1 MTSATPLLRFT
12 PRAVPHADLEAVF
25 IKRHHL
31 VDKAISSVHELAD
44 GGGIH
49 HHLFIGPRGVGKT
62 HLMSIIA
69 HRLNADTTLANRLVV
84 AWLDEDP
91 WVVRDYASLIEHI
104 ADTASLNGV
113 TDGPSLMSALG
124 GRCLVII
131 AENLDDIFDR
141 IETDGQHALRGLIEN
156 SRGIMILGA
165 AVARFEDMN
174 EHDRPFFGSFE
185 VDDLTEF
192 SVDEA
197 AELLR
202 LVAERDG
209 DSELATFL
217 ESPHAKSRL
226 KVVEALAG
234 GHPRVWM
241 LLAGCLS
248 IEAIDELVP
257 LFLRSLDDLTPYY
270 QERLRS
276 LAKGHLSIVMTL
288 CGNGMMGA
296 LPVGDIAKLAKVPE
310 KSAPQLLDQL
320 VEKGFVRF
328 VRADGVPGIG
338 DGRVRYYEL
347 REPLL
352 RLSVQM
358 KRTKGQL
365 LGLVV
370 QFLRTWHGVELLSA
384 NRIPVE
390 GTLARSYMEAAVRE
404 SDFLSSPELYVGTP
418 DQLRGRAEAMRL
430 LLGTG
435 EGSADLAEAHADF
448 EDGSFDAAIERF
460 ETAIST
466 LRATA
471 PHTLNARFALGLSY
485 AAVGR
490 YDEAIAVSLA
500 LLPDFECVLGR
511 DDLFALATRHNL
523 ALAYLRVGRY
533 DEALAVGLALLPD
546 CERALGHEHSYA
558 LATRDAVAVTYLGA
572 GRYDEAIATSLAL
585 LPDKERALGPD
596 HPDTLRARLNLAR
609 AYRSAGRYDEAIA
622 VNLSL
627 IPDRERALGV
637 DHPGTLG
644 VRFNLALAYL
654 EAGRYDEAIAAN
666 LALVAD
672 RERVLGLDDPDT
684 LGVRL
689 NLALAY
695 LEAGRY
701 DEAIAVNLALIPDR
715 ERVLGLDDPDT
726 LAARHS
732 LANALNQVDRHIEA
746 AKAVEPAVTA
756 DPAFAFTL
764 FESLLLQ
771 GELSGASDAFRSAM
785 KMPNAQPSNSV
796 EFLFDELAEQSLRKD
811 PRSMVPWLVRE
822 FEVVDA
828 LDELGTGLLRAV
840 PKFLSV
846 AGTSRA
852 SEWALAWRHQT
863 ADRPKLAIPVQV
875 LTALTTW
882 WETRQRKS
890 LLSLPPELRDIAV
903 PLAERAIELER
914 LAQTK

>member
-44 GGGIH
+44 GGGVH

-62 HLMSIIA
+62 HLMAIIA
-69 HRLNADTTLANRLVV
+69 HRLNADPKLANRVVV

-104 ADTASLNGV
+104 ADTASLHGV
-113 TDGPSLMSALG
+113 SDGASLLNALA
-124 GRCLVII
+124 GRCLVVV
-131 AENLDDIFDR
+131 AENLDDIFAR

-156 SRGIMILGA
+156 SRSIMILGA
-165 AVARFEDMN
+165 AVARFEDMS

-185 VDDLTEF
+185 VEDLTEF

-209 DSELATFL
+209 DSELAAFL

-288 CGNGMMGA
+288 CGNGLMGA
-296 LPVGDIAKLAKVPE
+296 LPVGDIAKLSKVSE

-384 NRIPVE
+384 TRIPVE
-390 GTLARSYMEAAVRE
+390 GTLARSYVEAAVRE
-404 SDFLSSPELYVGTP
+404 SEFLSSTELYTGTP
-418 DQLRGRAEAMRL
+418 AQLRERAEGMR

-435 EGSADLAEAHADF
+435 EGSAGLVEAYADYK
-448 EDGSFDAAIERF
+448 DGSFDASIERF
-460 ETAIST
+460 ETAIRTLPST
-466 LRATA
+466 NLRPLLRAQ
-471 PHTLNARFALGLSY
+471 LILSLAY
-485 AAVGR
+485 LHVGR
-490 YDEAIAVSLA
+490 YEEAVVFLLA
-500 LLPDFECVLGR
+500 ILPQ
-511 DDLFALATRHNL
+511 
-523 ALAYLRVGRY
+523 
-533 DEALAVGLALLPD
+533 
-546 CERALGHEHSYA
+546 
-558 LATRDAVAVTYLGA
+558 
-572 GRYDEAIATSLAL
+572 I
-585 LPDKERALGPD
+585 
-596 HPDTLRARLNLAR
+596 
-609 AYRSAGRYDEAIA
+609 
-622 VNLSL
+622 
-627 IPDRERALGV
+627 
-637 DHPGTLG
+637 
-644 VRFNLALAYL
+644 
-654 EAGRYDEAIAAN
+654 
-666 LALVAD
+666 
-672 RERVLGLDDPDT
+672 ERVLPDDPINHT
-684 LGVRL
+684 LR
-689 NLALAY
+689 N
-695 LEAGRY
+695 
-701 DEAIAVNLALIPDR
+701 N
-715 ERVLGLDDPDT
+715 
-726 LAARHS
+726 
-732 LANALNQVDRHIEA
+732 LANALNTLDRHLE
-746 AKAVEPAVTA
+746 AVEVIEPAANT
-756 DPAFAFTL
+756 DPVFAFTL
-764 FESLLLQ
+764 FESCFLQ
-771 GELSGASDAFRSAM
+771 GELSRASEAFRSGM
-785 KMPNAQPSNSV
+785 RTQDAQPSNSV
-796 EFLFDELAEQSLRKD
+796 EFLFDETAEQMLRKD
-811 PRSMVPWLVRE
+811 PRLIVPWLVRE
-822 FEVVDA
+822 FEATGA
-828 LDELGTGLLRAV
+828 LDELGAGLLRAL

-846 AGTSRA
+846 AGSRRA
-852 SEWALAWRHQT
+852 SEWAVAWRHET
-863 ADRPKLAIPVQV
+863 ADRPQMAIPVQV

-903 PLAERAIELER
+903 PLAEKAIALDA

>member
-44 GGGIH
+44 GGGVH

-69 HRLNADTTLANRLVV
+69 HRLIADATLTNRVVV

-91 WVVRDYASLIEHI
+91 WVVRDYASFIEHI
-104 ADTASLNGV
+104 ADTANLDGV
-113 TDGPSLMSALG
+113 SDGPSLLGALA
-124 GRCLVII
+124 GRCLVIV

-141 IETDGQHALRGLIEN
+141 IETDGQHALRDLVEN
-156 SRGIMILGA
+156 SRSIMLLGA

-185 VDDLTEF
+185 IDDLTEF

-209 DSELATFL
+209 DSELAAFL
-217 ESPHAKSRL
+217 ESPYAKSRL

-288 CGNGMMGA
+288 CGSGLMGA
-296 LPVGDIAKLAKVPE
+296 LPVGEIAKLAKVPE

-328 VRADGVPGIG
+328 VRSDGVPGTG

-384 NRIPVE
+384 TRIPGE
-390 GTLARSYMEAAVRE
+390 GTLARLYVEAAVRE
-404 SDFLSSPELYVGTP
+404 IDFLSSIKLYDGTP
-418 DQLRGRAEAMRL
+418 DQLRERAAGIRMLISPHEV
-430 LLGTG
+430 
-435 EGSADLAEAHADF
+435 SADLAEIYADS
-448 EDGSFDAAIERF
+448 EDGAF
-460 ETAIST
+460 
-466 LRATA
+466 
-471 PHTLNARFALGLSY
+471 
-485 AAVGR
+485 
-490 YDEAIAVSLA
+490 
-500 LLPDFECVLGR
+500 
-511 DDLFALATRHNL
+511 
-523 ALAYLRVGRY
+523 
-533 DEALAVGLALLPD
+533 
-546 CERALGHEHSYA
+546 
-558 LATRDAVAVTYLGA
+558 
-572 GRYDEAIATSLAL
+572 
-585 LPDKERALGPD
+585 
-596 HPDTLRARLNLAR
+596 
-609 AYRSAGRYDEAIA
+609 
-622 VNLSL
+622 
-627 IPDRERALGV
+627 
-637 DHPGTLG
+637 
-644 VRFNLALAYL
+644 
-654 EAGRYDEAIAAN
+654 
-666 LALVAD
+666 
-672 RERVLGLDDPDT
+672 
-684 LGVRL
+684 
-689 NLALAY
+689 
-695 LEAGRY
+695 
-701 DEAIAVNLALIPDR
+701 
-715 ERVLGLDDPDT
+715 
-726 LAARHS
+726 HS
-732 LANALNQVDRHIEA
+732 LFLR
-746 AKAVEPAVTA
+746 
-756 DPAFAFTL
+756 
-764 FESLLLQ
+764 
-771 GELSGASDAFRSAM
+771 GELTCASEAFRAGM
-785 KMPNAQPSNSV
+785 KRLTAHPSDWV
-796 EFLFDELAEQSLRKD
+796 EFLFSEMVEQMLRKD
-811 PRSMVPWLVRE
+811 SRLIVPWLVRE
-822 FEVVDA
+822 FEAVEA
-828 LDELGTGLLRAV
+828 LEELGAGLLRAL

-846 AGTSRA
+846 AGTACA
-852 SEWALAWRHQT
+852 SEWALAWRHET
-863 ADRPKLAIPVQV
+863 ADLPQMAISMQV
-875 LTALTTW
+875 LTALTSW

-903 PLAERAIELER
+903 PLAEKALELEGR
-914 LAQTK
+914 AS

>member
-44 GGGIH
+44 DGGVH

-69 HRLNADTTLANRLVV
+69 HRLNADTTLANRVVV

-104 ADTASLNGV
+104 ADTASLAGV
-113 TDGPSLMSALG
+113 SDGASLLDALG

-156 SRGIMILGA
+156 SRRIMILGA
-165 AVARFEDMN
+165 AVARFDDMS

-185 VDDLTEF
+185 IDDLTEF
-192 SVDEA
+192 NVDEA

-209 DSELATFL
+209 DSELAAFL

-226 KVVEALAG
+226 TVVEALAG

-241 LLAGCLS
+241 LLAGCIS

-276 LAKGHLSIVMTL
+276 LAKGHLSIVMAL
-288 CGNGMMGA
+288 CGNGLMGA
-296 LPVGDIAKLAKVPE
+296 LPVGDIAKLSKVSE

-328 VRADGVPGIG
+328 VRADGVPGTG

-384 NRIPVE
+384 TRIPGA
-390 GTLARSYMEAAVRE
+390 GTLARLYVEAAVRE
-404 SDFLSSPELYVGTP
+404 IDFLSSTELYDGTP
-418 DQLRGRAEAMRL
+418 DQLRERAEGMRL
-430 LLGTG
+430 LGAG
-435 EGSADLAEAHADF
+435 EGSADLAEAHA
-448 EDGSFDAAIERF
+448 EYKDGSLDAAIERF

-466 LRATA
+466 LPPTG
-471 PHTLNARFALGLSY
+471 PHTLRARFNLAFAYFL
-485 AAVGR
+485 VGR
-490 YDEAIAVSLA
+490 FDNAV
-500 LLPDFECVLGR
+500 
-511 DDLFALATRHNL
+511 
-523 ALAYLRVGRY
+523 
-533 DEALAVGLALLPD
+533 
-546 CERALGHEHSYA
+546 
-558 LATRDAVAVTYLGA
+558 
-572 GRYDEAIATSLAL
+572 ATSLAL
-585 LPDKERALGPD
+585 VPDLERALGPDHTDTLEARFILAFVYRLAGRFDDAIAANLALILDLERALGPDHPEALLRRSNLAFSYVRAGRYDDAIAANVALVPDHERALGPD
-596 HPDTLRARLNLAR
+596 HPDTLLTRSNLAST
-609 AYRSAGRYDEAIA
+609 YLRSGRYDEAIA
-622 VNLSL
+622 VYLAL
-627 IPDRERALGV
+627 VPDSERALGP
-637 DHPGTLG
+637 DHAFTLNT
-644 VRFNLALAYL
+644 RNNLA
-654 EAGRYDEAIAAN
+654 
-666 LALVAD
+666 
-672 RERVLGLDDPDT
+672 
-684 LGVRL
+684 
-689 NLALAY
+689 
-695 LEAGRY
+695 
-701 DEAIAVNLALIPDR
+701 
-715 ERVLGLDDPDT
+715 
-726 LAARHS
+726 S
-732 LANALNQVDRHIEA
+732 ALNQVDRHLEA
-746 AKAVEPAVTA
+746 AEVIEPLATA
-756 DPAFAFTL
+756 DPVFALTL
-764 FESLLLQ
+764 FESFLLQ
-771 GELSGASDAFRSAM
+771 GELSRASEAFRSGM
-785 KMPNAQPSNSV
+785 KMPSAHPSISV
-796 EFLFDELAEQSLRKD
+796 EFLFGELAEQMLRKNH
-811 PRSMVPWLVRE
+811 RSIVPWLVRE
-822 FEVVDA
+822 FEAVGA
-828 LDELGTGLLRAV
+828 LDELGAGLIRAL
-840 PKFLSV
+840 PKFLTV
-846 AGTSRA
+846 ARSKRA
-852 SEWALAWRHQT
+852 NEWALAWQNET
-863 ADRPKLAIPVQV
+863 VDVPQMAIPVQV

-903 PLAERAIELER
+903 PLAERAIKLEQ
-914 LAQTK
+914 LAQAK

>member
-44 GGGIH
+44 GGGVH

-69 HRLNADTTLANRLVV
+69 HRLNADATLANRIVV

-104 ADTASLNGV
+104 ADTASLTGV
-113 TDGPSLMSALG
+113 SDGPSLLAALA

-141 IETDGQHALRGLIEN
+141 IETVGQHDLRGLIEN
-156 SRGIMILGA
+156 SRSIMILGA
-165 AVARFEDMN
+165 AVARFADMS

-185 VDDLTEF
+185 VEDLTEF

-241 LLAGCLS
+241 LLAGCIS

-270 QERLRS
+270 QERLKS
-276 LAKGHLSIVMTL
+276 LAKGHLAIVMTL
-288 CGNGMMGA
+288 CGNGLMGA
-296 LPVGDIAKLAKVPE
+296 LPVGDIAKLSKVPE

-328 VRADGVPGIG
+328 VRADGVPGVG

-384 NRIPVE
+384 TRIPVE
-390 GTLARSYMEAAVRE
+390 GSLARLYVEAAVRGR
-404 SDFLSSPELYVGTP
+404 DFLSLSELYDGTSE
-418 DQLRGRAEAMRL
+418 QLRGRAEGMRQ
-430 LLGTG
+430 LGAG
-435 EGSADLAEAHADF
+435 EGSADLAEAYADYA
-448 EDGSFDAAIERF
+448 DGYFDAAIERLG
-460 ETAIST
+460 TAITTLPST
-466 LRATA
+466 DFRA
-471 PHTLNARFALGLSY
+471 FMALLLQ
-485 AAVGR
+485 AVAYVNIGR
-490 YDEAIAVSLA
+490 YDEAIGFLFAV
-500 LLPDFECVLGR
+500 LPDIERVL
-511 DDLFALATRHNL
+511 
-523 ALAYLRVGRY
+523 
-533 DEALAVGLALLPD
+533 
-546 CERALGHEHSYA
+546 
-558 LATRDAVAVTYLGA
+558 
-572 GRYDEAIATSLAL
+572 
-585 LPDKERALGPD
+585 PD
-596 HPDTLRARLNLAR
+596 HPVTHKMRSNLAH
-609 AYRSAGRYDEAIA
+609 AL
-622 VNLSL
+622 NKL
-627 IPDRERALGV
+627 DR
-637 DHPGTLG
+637 H
-644 VRFNLALAYL
+644 L
-654 EAGRYDEAIAAN
+654 EAAEVI
-666 LALVAD
+666 
-672 RERVLGLDDPDT
+672 
-684 LGVRL
+684 
-689 NLALAY
+689 
-695 LEAGRY
+695 
-701 DEAIAVNLALIPDR
+701 
-715 ERVLGLDDPDT
+715 
-726 LAARHS
+726 
-732 LANALNQVDRHIEA
+732 
-746 AKAVEPAVTA
+746 EPAATM
-756 DPAFAFTL
+756 DPVYAFIL
-764 FESLLLQ
+764 LVSRLLQ
-771 GELSGASDAFRSAM
+771 GELSGASEALRSAM
-785 KMPNAQPSNSV
+785 RMPTADPSMSV
-796 EFLFDELAEQSLRKD
+796 EYLFGELAEQMLRKD
-811 PRSMVPWLVRE
+811 PRSVVPWLVRE
-822 FEVVDA
+822 FEAVDA
-828 LDELGTGLLRAV
+828 LDELGAGLLRAL
-840 PKFLSV
+840 PRFLSV
-846 AGTSRA
+846 AGSERA
-852 SEWALAWRHQT
+852 SDWALVWRHET
-863 ADRPKLAIPVQV
+863 ADLPQMAIPVQV
-875 LTALTTW
+875 LAALTTW

-903 PLAERAIELER
+903 PLAEKAIELEQ
-914 LAQTK
+914 LA

>member
-44 GGGIH
+44 GGGVH

-69 HRLNADTTLANRLVV
+69 HRLNADTTFANRIVV

-104 ADTASLNGV
+104 AETASLHGV
-113 TDGPSLMSALG
+113 IDGPSLLAALA
-124 GRCLVII
+124 GRCLVIV

-141 IETDGQHALRGLIEN
+141 IENDGQHALRSLIEN
-156 SRGIMILGA
+156 SRSIMILGA

-185 VDDLTEF
+185 VEDLTEF

-202 LVAERDG
+202 RVAERDG
-209 DSELATFL
+209 DSGLATFL

-276 LAKGHLSIVMTL
+276 LAKGHLAIVMTM
-288 CGNGMMGA
+288 CGSGLMGA
-296 LPVGDIAKLAKVPE
+296 LPVGEIAKLAKVPE

-370 QFLRTWHGVELLSA
+370 QFLRTWHGVELLNA
-384 NRIPVE
+384 RRIPIE
-390 GTLARSYMEAAVRE
+390 GTLARSYVEEAVRE
-404 SDFLSSPELYVGTP
+404 TDFLSSTELYDGTP
-418 DQLRGRAEAMRL
+418 EQLRERAAGMRL
-430 LLGTG
+430 LGTDG
-435 EGSADLAEAHADF
+435 ALADLAEAHADYR
-448 EDGSFDAAIERF
+448 DGFLVEAIEQF
-460 ETAIST
+460 ETTIPNLVPDGA
-466 LRATA
+466 
-471 PHTLNARFALGLSY
+471 HTLNARFNL
-485 AAVGR
+485 AAAFYSVGR
-490 YDEAIAVSLA
+490 CDDAVAAGLA
-500 LLPDFECVLGR
+500 LVPTCERLLGPNHPNTLMCR
-511 DDLFALATRHNL
+511 SNL
-523 ALAYLRVGRY
+523 ALAYLGAGRPDDAIAAGVALRSVCECVLGPDRLGTHFNLAVAYFDAGRY
-533 DEALAVGLALLPD
+533 EDAIAVQVALLPEFERSFGPDHPQSLYLRFVLALAYVRAGRYEDAIAVYLALLPD
-546 CERALGHEHSYA
+546 YERARGSDHRDT
-558 LATRDAVAVTYLGA
+558 LATRNDL
-572 GRYDEAIATSLAL
+572 ATAL
-585 LPDKERALGPD
+585 
-596 HPDTLRARLNLAR
+596 N
-609 AYRSAGRYDEAIA
+609 Y
-622 VNLSL
+622 
-627 IPDRERALGV
+627 
-637 DHPGTLG
+637 
-644 VRFNLALAYL
+644 
-654 EAGRYDEAIAAN
+654 
-666 LALVAD
+666 AD
-672 RERVLGLDDPDT
+672 RHLDAAEVIRPAATTDP
-684 LGVRL
+684 V
-689 NLALAY
+689 
-695 LEAGRY
+695 
-701 DEAIAVNLALIPDR
+701 
-715 ERVLGLDDPDT
+715 
-726 LAARHS
+726 
-732 LANALNQVDRHIEA
+732 
-746 AKAVEPAVTA
+746 
-756 DPAFAFTL
+756 FAFTL

-771 GELSGASDAFRSAM
+771 GDLTGASAAFRSAM
-785 KMPNAQPSNSV
+785 KMPSARPVDSV
-796 EFLFDELAEQSLRKD
+796 VLMFGEFAETLTRKE
-811 PRSMVPWLVRE
+811 PWSMVSWLLRE
-822 FEVVDA
+822 FGDVDA
-828 LDELGTGLLRAV
+828 LDELGAGVLRAI
-840 PKFLSV
+840 PQFLSSV
-846 AGTSRA
+846 GSQRA
-852 SEWALAWRHQT
+852 NEWAQAWQAQT
-863 ADRPKLAIPVQV
+863 AAVPQMAIPVQV
-875 LTALTTW
+875 LAALSIW
-882 WETRQRKS
+882 WETRQRRI
-890 LLSLPPELRDIAV
+890 LLALPPELRAIAI
-903 PLAERAIELER
+903 PLAERAMELSGIA
-914 LAQTK
+914 LAEVADGVGDHVGR

>member
-44 GGGIH
+44 GGGVH

-69 HRLNADTTLANRLVV
+69 HRLNADTTLANRVVV

-104 ADTASLNGV
+104 ADAASLAGV
-113 TDGPSLMSALG
+113 SDGQSLLGALA
-124 GRCLVII
+124 GRCLVMI
-131 AENLDDIFDR
+131 AENLDDIFAR
-141 IETDGQHALRGLIEN
+141 IETEGQHALRGLIEN
-156 SRGIMILGA
+156 SRSIMILGA
-165 AVARFEDMN
+165 AVARFEDMS

-185 VDDLTEF
+185 VEDLTEF

-209 DSELATFL
+209 DSELAAFL

-276 LAKGHLSIVMTL
+276 LAKGHLAIVMTL
-288 CGNGMMGA
+288 CGSGLMGA
-296 LPVGDIAKLAKVPE
+296 LPVGDIARLSKVPE

-328 VRADGVPGIG
+328 VRADGVPGTG

-370 QFLRTWHGVELLSA
+370 QFLRTWHGVDLLSA
-384 NRIPVE
+384 TRIPIE
-390 GTLARSYMEAAVRE
+390 GTLARLYVEAAVRE
-404 SDFLSSPELYVGTP
+404 SDFLSSSELYDGTAA
-418 DQLRGRAEAMRL
+418 QLRERAKGMRL
-430 LLGTG
+430 LLGAS
-435 EGSADLAEAHADF
+435 EVSAALAEAYADY
-448 EDGSFDAAIERF
+448 EDGSFDAAIQRF

-466 LRATA
+466 LSPTA
-471 PHTLNARFALGLSY
+471 PHTLDARFNL
-485 AAVGR
+485 AAVYLEVGR
-490 YDEAIAVSLA
+490 YHEAIATNLALIPDLESVLGPDHRDTLDARLTVAVANLHLGGREGEVAANLSLMSDYESVLGPEHPDTLRRRSYLALAYLQAGRYDDAIASSLA
-500 LLPDFECVLGR
+500 LLPG
-511 DDLFALATRHNL
+511 
-523 ALAYLRVGRY
+523 Y
-533 DEALAVGLALLPD
+533 
-546 CERALGHEHSYA
+546 
-558 LATRDAVAVTYLGA
+558 
-572 GRYDEAIATSLAL
+572 
-585 LPDKERALGPD
+585 ERALGPD
-596 HPDTLRARLNLAR
+596 HPDTLGVRLILAD
-609 AYRSAGRYDEAIA
+609 AYLDVGRYDEAISA
-622 VNLSL
+622 RLVHASDCERVLG
-627 IPDRERALGV
+627 PD
-637 DHPGTLG
+637 DPGTLTA
-644 VRFNLALAYL
+644 RLDLALAYL
-654 EAGRYDEAIAAN
+654 RSDRYDDGIAAS
-666 LALVAD
+666 LALLPD
-672 RERVLGLDDPDT
+672 YERVLGSDHPDT
-684 LGVRL
+684 LTTRH
-689 NLALAY
+689 NLAVAY
-695 LEAGRY
+695 LCFGRH
-701 DEAIAVNLALIPDR
+701 DEGIAISVALLPDC
-715 ERVLGLDDPDT
+715 ERALGPSHPNT
-726 LAARHS
+726 LNARNS

-746 AKAVEPAVTA
+746 AEVVEPASTA
-756 DPAFAFTL
+756 DPVFAFTL

-771 GELSGASDAFRSAM
+771 GELSGASDAFRSGM
-785 KMPNAQPSNSV
+785 KMPIAQPSNSV
-796 EFLFDELAEQSLRKD
+796 EFLFDKLAEQILRKD
-811 PRSMVPWLVRE
+811 PRSIVPWLVRE
-822 FEVVDA
+822 FEAVDA
-828 LDELGTGLLRAV
+828 LDELGAGLLRAL
-840 PKFLSV
+840 PRFLSV
-846 AGTSRA
+846 AGSGRA
-852 SEWALAWRHQT
+852 SEWALAWRHET
-863 ADRPKLAIPVQV
+863 ADSPQMAIPVQV

-903 PLAERAIELER
+903 PLAERAIELEQV
-914 LAQTK
+914 AQTK

>member
-44 GGGIH
+44 GGGVH

-69 HRLNADTTLANRLVV
+69 HRLNADTTLANSVVV

-104 ADTASLNGV
+104 ADTANLAGVSDGQSLL
-113 TDGPSLMSALG
+113 DALE

-131 AENLDDIFDR
+131 AENLDDIFAR

-156 SRGIMILGA
+156 SRSIMILGA
-165 AVARFEDMN
+165 AVARFEDMS

-185 VDDLTEF
+185 IDDLTEF

-217 ESPHAKSRL
+217 ESPQAKSRL

-241 LLAGCLS
+241 LLAGCIS

-276 LAKGHLSIVMTL
+276 LAKGHLAIVMTL
-288 CGNGMMGA
+288 CGSGLMGA
-296 LPVGDIAKLAKVPE
+296 LPVGDIAKLSKVSE

-384 NRIPVE
+384 TRIPLE
-390 GTLARSYMEAAVRE
+390 GTLARSYVEAAVRE
-404 SDFLSSPELYVGTP
+404 IDFLSSTELYDGTP
-418 DQLRGRAEAMRL
+418 DQLRERAEAMRL
-430 LLGTG
+430 LRTG
-435 EGSADLAEAHADF
+435 QGSSDLVEAWADYT
-448 EDGSFDAAIERF
+448 DGSLDAAIDRF
-460 ETAIST
+460 ETAISR
-466 LRATA
+466 LPPTA
-471 PHTLNARFALGLSY
+471 RHTLMARSALAQSLVR
-485 AAVGR
+485 VGR
-490 YDEAIAVSLA
+490 YDEAIAANLNLVPDCERVLGHDHVNTLRTRHELALAYLRAGEYEKANAVSLALLPDRERVLGCDHVDTLWTRHNLEVTYLGAGEHEKAIAVSLA
-500 LLPDFECVLGR
+500 LLPDRERVLGC
-511 DDLFALATRHNL
+511 DHVDTLWTQHNLAVAYFYAGHFDEAIVANIALLADQKRVLGVDHSATLRTHARL
-523 ALAYLRVGRY
+523 ALAYM
-533 DEALAVGLALLPD
+533 
-546 CERALGHEHSYA
+546 RAGEHDNS
-558 LATRDAVAVTYLGA
+558 
-572 GRYDEAIATSLAL
+572 
-585 LPDKERALGPD
+585 
-596 HPDTLRARLNLAR
+596 
-609 AYRSAGRYDEAIA
+609 
-622 VNLSL
+622 
-627 IPDRERALGV
+627 
-637 DHPGTLG
+637 
-644 VRFNLALAYL
+644 
-654 EAGRYDEAIAAN
+654 IAAN
-666 LALVAD
+666 LSLVAD
-672 RERVLGLDDPDT
+672 RERVLGTDHSDT
-684 LGVRL
+684 LGTRS

-695 LEAGRY
+695 LHSGRF
-701 DEAIAVNLALIPDR
+701 DESIAIDVALLTDC
-715 ERVLGLDDPDT
+715 ERVLGHDHKVSLN
-726 LAARHS
+726 ARNN
-732 LANALNQVDRHIEA
+732 LANVLNRVGRHLEA
-746 AKAVEPAVTA
+746 ANSIEPAATA
-756 DPAFAFTL
+756 DPVFAFTH

-771 GELSGASDAFRSAM
+771 GELSRASDAFRSGM
-785 KMPNAQPSNSV
+785 KVQNAQPSNSV
-796 EFLFDELAEQSLRKD
+796 EFLLDELAEQMLRKD
-811 PRSMVPWLVRE
+811 PQTMVSWLVRE
-822 FEVVDA
+822 FEAVEA
-828 LDELGTGLLRAV
+828 LDELGAGLLRAL
-840 PKFLSV
+840 PKFLAI
-846 AGTSRA
+846 AGTRRS
-852 SEWALAWRHQT
+852 SEWALAWRHET
-863 ADRPKLAIPVQV
+863 AELPQMAIPVQV

-903 PLAERAIELER
+903 PLAEKAIALDA

>member
-44 GGGIH
+44 GGGVH

-69 HRLNADTTLANRLVV
+69 HRLNADTTLANRVVV

-104 ADTASLNGV
+104 ADTANLTGVSDGASLL
-113 TDGPSLMSALG
+113 DALG

-141 IETDGQHALRGLIEN
+141 IETEGQHTLRALIEN
-156 SRGIMILGA
+156 SRSIMVLGA
-165 AVARFEDMN
+165 AVARFDDMN
-174 EHDRPFFGSFE
+174 QHDRPFFGSFE
-185 VDDLTEF
+185 VEDLTEF

-209 DSELATFL
+209 DSELAAFL

-241 LLAGCLS
+241 LLAGCIS

-288 CGNGMMGA
+288 CGNGLMGA
-296 LPVGDIAKLAKVPE
+296 LPVGEIAKLAKVPE

-370 QFLRTWHGVELLSA
+370 QFLRTWHGVDLFSA
-384 NRIPVE
+384 ARIPVE
-390 GTLARSYMEAAVRE
+390 GSLARLYVEAAVRA
-404 SDFLSSPELYVGTP
+404 SDFLSSTELYDGTP
-418 DQLRGRAEAMRL
+418 DRLRERAEGMRL
-430 LLGTG
+430 LLGTD
-435 EGSADLAEAHADF
+435 EGSADLAEAYADF
-448 EDGSFDAAIERF
+448 MDGSLDAAIKRF
-460 ETAIST
+460 EMAIS
-466 LRATA
+466 LLPPIA
-471 PHTLNARFALGLSY
+471 PRTVKARFVLALVY
-485 AAVGR
+485 DAVGR
-490 YDEAIAVSLA
+490 GDEADSAILRLIPDLECALGSDHPDILAPRFIPAAAYLRADRFDEAIAASLA
-500 LLPDFECVLGR
+500 LIPDLEV
-511 DDLFALATRHNL
+511 
-523 ALAYLRVGRY
+523 V
-533 DEALAVGLALLPD
+533 
-546 CERALGHEHSYA
+546 
-558 LATRDAVAVTYLGA
+558 
-572 GRYDEAIATSLAL
+572 
-585 LPDKERALGPD
+585 LGPD
-596 HPDTLRARLNLAR
+596 HPDTLCTRHLLGVSYLRSGRL
-609 AYRSAGRYDEAIA
+609 GEAIVTNSA
-622 VNLSL
+622 L
-627 IPDRERALGV
+627 IPD
-637 DHPGTLG
+637 
-644 VRFNLALAYL
+644 
-654 EAGRYDEAIAAN
+654 I
-666 LALVAD
+666 
-672 RERVLGLDDPDT
+672 ERVLGPNHPDT
-684 LGVRL
+684 LKTR
-689 NLALAY
+689 N
-695 LEAGRY
+695 
-701 DEAIAVNLALIPDR
+701 
-715 ERVLGLDDPDT
+715 T
-726 LAARHS
+726 LAK
-732 LANALNQVDRHIEA
+732 ALNQVGRHLEA
-746 AKAVEPAVTA
+746 AEVISPAAATRPV
-756 DPAFAFTL
+756 FAFTL
-764 FESLLLQ
+764 FESFFLQ
-771 GELSGASDAFRSAM
+771 GALPRASEVFRSAV
-785 KMPNAQPSNSV
+785 KMPNARPSNSV
-796 EFLFDELAEQSLRKD
+796 EFLFGGLAEQMLRKD
-811 PRSMVPWLVRE
+811 PRLTVSWLVRE
-822 FEVVDA
+822 FEAVDA
-828 LDELGTGLLRAV
+828 LGELGAGLLRAL
-840 PKFLSV
+840 PTFLSV
-846 AGTSRA
+846 AGTSRS
-852 SEWALAWRHQT
+852 SEWALAWRHET
-863 ADRPKLAIPVQV
+863 ASLPQMAIPLQV

-903 PLAERAIELER
+903 PLAERAIELEQV
-914 LAQTK
+914 AQTK